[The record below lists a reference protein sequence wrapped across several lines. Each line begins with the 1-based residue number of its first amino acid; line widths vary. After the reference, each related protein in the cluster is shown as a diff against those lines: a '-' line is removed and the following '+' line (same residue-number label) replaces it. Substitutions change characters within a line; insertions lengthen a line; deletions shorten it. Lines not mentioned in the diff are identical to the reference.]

1 MHFRPCALCLRM
13 SMAECIAFS
22 LQATG
27 VAKATRGTRAT
38 EVTTLLQVVRLTT
51 LCPAKLAGG
60 QRQRVAIGRA
70 MIRNAQVFLFKEP
83 PSNPNAHHHG
93 QMGLAVSNRHRDL
106 RSGPIELLKAA
117 LLACFKHPN

>member
-1 MHFRPCALCLRM
+1 MHFRPCALYLRM

-22 LQATG
+22 LQVAG
-27 VAKATRGTRAT
+27 VAKAIRRARAT
-38 EVTTLLQVVRLTT
+38 DVTTLLEVVRLTT
-51 LCPAKLAGG
+51 RCPAKLAGG
-60 QRQRVAIGRA
+60 QRQRVAFGRA
-70 MIRNAQVFLFKEP
+70 MIRNPQVFLFNEP
-83 PSNPNAHHHG
+83 LSNPNAHHHG